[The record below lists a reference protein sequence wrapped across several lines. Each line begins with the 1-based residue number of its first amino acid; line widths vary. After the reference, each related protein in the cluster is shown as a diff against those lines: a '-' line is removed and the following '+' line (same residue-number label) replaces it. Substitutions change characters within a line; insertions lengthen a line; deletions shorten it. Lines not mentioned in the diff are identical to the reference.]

1 MKQPSS
7 IITRRTGNSYLL
19 GKKFWPDN
27 TFQFFPASAGIIP
40 EFSLYLFFHQQMQI
54 ARVSLIPNSNN

>member
-19 GKKFWPDN
+19 GNKFWADN

-40 EFSLYLFFHQQMQI
+40 EFSLYLFFSSANANS
-54 ARVSLIPNSNN
+54 ARQPDSQ